1 MPPFNLR
8 SGSKNIKIGIL
19 NAYRPTK
26 KSITAK
32 RIPAVKIKYLTP
44 FAIFLLLALAKKFNK
59 RYNITRKIPM
69 SKNKFITT

>member
-8 SGSKNIKIGIL
+8 SGSKKIRIGIL

-26 KSITAK
+26 KSIAAK

-44 FAIFLLLALAKKFNK
+44 LAIFLELALAKKFNK
-59 RYNITRKIPM
+59 RYNTTKEIPM